1 MYFNFKPYLGKVVE
15 KNVKFN
21 NFENERRTMDIGEY
35 GSMKLRLLFFQ
46 CMFIYLVHTERYY
59 IHITWVIL

>member
-1 MYFNFKPYLGKVVE
+1 MYFSFKPYLGKVVE
-15 KNVKFN
+15 KNVKSS
-21 NFENERRTMDIGEY
+21 NFENERRMMDIGEY
-35 GSMKLRLLFFQ
+35 SSVKLRLLVSR

>member
-1 MYFNFKPYLGKVVE
+1 MYSSFKLYLGKVVE
-15 KNVKFN
+15 KYFKFS
-21 NFENERRTMDIGEY
+21 NFENKRKTVDIGKY
-35 GSMKLRLLFFQ
+35 SSMKLRLLFFQ